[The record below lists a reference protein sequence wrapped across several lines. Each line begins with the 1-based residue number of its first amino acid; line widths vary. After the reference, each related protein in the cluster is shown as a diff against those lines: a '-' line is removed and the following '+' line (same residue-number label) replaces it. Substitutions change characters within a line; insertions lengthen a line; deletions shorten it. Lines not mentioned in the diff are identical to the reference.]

1 MSGDQLTQVAMASE
15 TKGAEPAA
23 APAEEPELTEQQI
36 IGHYRGLRGE
46 CSKLAAKISELESDV
61 NEHQ

>member
-1 MSGDQLTQVAMASE
+1 MAMASE

-36 IGHYRGLRGE
+36 IGHYRALRGE
-46 CSKLAAKISELESDV
+46 CSKIAAKISELESDV